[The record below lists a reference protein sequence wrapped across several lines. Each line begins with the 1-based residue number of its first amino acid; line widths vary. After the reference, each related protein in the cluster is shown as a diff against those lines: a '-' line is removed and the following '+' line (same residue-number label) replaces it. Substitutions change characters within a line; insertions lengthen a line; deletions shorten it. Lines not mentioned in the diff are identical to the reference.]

1 MGVICYFYAHVHQTN
16 LEFGKNII
24 TKYLFWLLE
33 SNNTP
38 SMHNMNIMLWIN
50 HCQNITP
57 PYYTLCNNIFIFF
70 LTMNVCNLH
79 KERLKWSWV
88 ERGPKL
94 LLNIWLRVEWSST
107 ILRVSSKTTPLKFWI
122 MVFLQQEK
130 QSYHTFYLEA
140 VNFSNLQIGFA
151 KPFFFKYSII
161 PLL

>member
-38 SMHNMNIMLWIN
+38 SMHNTNIMLWIN

-70 LTMNVCNLH
+70 LTMNVCDLH

-94 LLNIWLRVEWSST
+94 LLNIWLSVEWSST
-107 ILRVSSKTTPLKFWI
+107 ILRVSSYRTIKILDY
-122 MVFLQQEK
+122 VFSSTRETILPYILSWSCQ
-130 QSYHTFYLEA
+130 
-140 VNFSNLQIGFA
+140 
-151 KPFFFKYSII
+151 FFKFTNWVC
-161 PLL
+161 